1 MGRKMPQIPT
11 QYAGMG
17 GHRMTTH
24 WAAIR
29 PDGAVEFHD
38 HDPSLEAMQSAVGG
52 YVERIIPPRPLRP
65 LDHMTFLANEDGR
78 AAGLPDNPLASA
90 LAGVRLVGTVVIAGQ
105 PARGDLTPLPDE
117 VDAFLRQAARA
128 ILEVTP

>member
-1 MGRKMPQIPT
+1 
-11 QYAGMG
+11 
-17 GHRMTTH
+17 
-24 WAAIR
+24 
-29 PDGAVEFHD
+29 
-38 HDPSLEAMQSAVGG
+38 MQSAVGG
-52 YVERIIPPRPLRP
+52 HVERIIPPRPLRP
-65 LDHMTFLANEDGR
+65 LDHMTFLANEGES
-78 AAGLPDNPLASA
+78 AVGLPDNPLASA

>member
-1 MGRKMPQIPT
+1 
-11 QYAGMG
+11 
-17 GHRMTTH
+17 MTTH
-24 WAAIR
+24 WVAIR
-29 PDGAVEFHD
+29 PDGT
-38 HDPSLEAMQSAVGG
+38 LECHHGRADLDGLKSAVGG
-52 YVERIIPPRPLRP
+52 WVERIIPPRPLGP
-65 LDHMTFLANEDGR
+65 LARMTFLANEEGR
-78 AAGLPDNPLASA
+78 PQGLPDNPLASA